1 MSVAADVESIGSALN
16 AANLAA
22 AVPTT
27 GLAAAAADEVS
38 AAVAALLAKY
48 GQEYQAL
55 SAAASAF
62 RQQFVQALSAGAGSY
77 VAAEA
82 ASVSLLQKAQ
92 RDLVGAVN
100 APTEAL
106 FGRPLIGNGAP
117 AGSVGGGGTGVVDVA
132 INDINLRISRETS
145 IYNLRDWRGWA
156 ALLLDYTW
164 RSPGT
169 ALGYGV

>member
-48 GQEYQAL
+48 GQEDQAL
-55 SAAASAF
+55 SPAASAF
-62 RQQFVQALSAGAGSY
+62 PQQFVQALSAGAGSY

-82 ASVSLLQKAQ
+82 AGASLLQKVQ
-92 RDLVGAVN
+92 RALGGAV
-100 APTEAL
+100 
-106 FGRPLIGNGAP
+106 
-117 AGSVGGGGTGVVDVA
+117 
-132 INDINLRISRETS
+132 
-145 IYNLRDWRGWA
+145 Y
-156 ALLLDYTW
+156 
-164 RSPGT
+164 GT
-169 ALGYGV
+169 ATAS